1 MVVERIHSHRNQHH
15 DQPHLQYFKCVYSNF
30 CWRSVAMVRFFRCK
44 ILQSPRRVYAVFL
57 AFALLLGVILGSLCS
72 GFAEPV
78 LFLLMRT
85 AAESR
90 VSIVCLLPVM
100 LLPIFLSAFA
110 VSSSKTVLMLLI
122 CFSKAFLF
130 SFVSLGISQTYGSA
144 GWLIR
149 SMLLFSDCLTTPM
162 LYWFWLRHLPEN
174 RPYVGWETFGMS
186 ALGILI
192 GSVDYRIISP
202 FLASLIEF

>member
-1 MVVERIHSHRNQHH
+1 M
-15 DQPHLQYFKCVYSNF
+15 
-30 CWRSVAMVRFFRCK
+30 ARFFISGLPYKLRK
-44 ILQSPRRVYAVFL
+44 GYRFVL
-57 AFALLLGVILGSLCS
+57 AFFWIVGLLCGITVYISAEDSL
-72 GFAEPV
+72 FPV
-78 LFLLMRT
+78 MRSISFH
-85 AAESR
+85 A
-90 VSIVCLLPVM
+90 VSIVSLLCVNLFPF
-100 LLPIFLSAFA
+100 LLSAFA